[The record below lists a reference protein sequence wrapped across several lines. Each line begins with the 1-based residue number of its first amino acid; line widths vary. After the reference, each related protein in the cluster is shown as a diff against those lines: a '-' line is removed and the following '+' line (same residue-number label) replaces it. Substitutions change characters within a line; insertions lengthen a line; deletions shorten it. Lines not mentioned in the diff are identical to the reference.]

1 MVKKQKNGTAELTPE
16 QAESQ
21 RKKYEYVIRNKK
33 TRQAVKHRK
42 AVKWSAV
49 VVLSLL
55 LIAVIPF
62 AFYVAVNKMVEY
74 NNMQILIESSGI
86 KALSLSHSRDMQPG
100 SEVIEITGPEKM
112 TNTSFDKSGGKTP
125 AGNIAIEDKFL
136 DILDKDGSFTFEDD
150 YFVAGTFYMS
160 NVSDKT
166 QYYGEKMH
174 LDKATLG
181 AQHAL
186 RVMIVKND
194 EISVYA
200 TPQRS
205 KDKDGNDIVLT
216 DEDGNPLPEN
226 VVPRQKPYAERKIA
240 YDENGNR
247 YIEEV
252 NAGEYWTCKN
262 FYDDEYVINTE
273 GIEIAPGD
281 IIRYTVIIWFE
292 GWDAQCVDD
301 ILNGEIKLSMS
312 FSCAE

>member
-1 MVKKQKNGTAELTPE
+1 MLKKQKKSTTELTPE
-16 QAESQ
+16 QAEIQ
-21 RKKYEYVIRNKK
+21 RKKYEYVIQNKK

-42 AVKWSAV
+42 AVKWSAII
-49 VVLSLL
+49 VVLLL
-55 LIAVIPF
+55 LLALIPF

-74 NNMQILIESSGI
+74 NNMQILVERSGI
-86 KALSLSHSRDMQPG
+86 KVLSLSHSRDMQPG

-112 TNTSFDKSGGKTP
+112 TNTTFASGKSL
-125 AGNIAIEDKFL
+125 AGNTAIEDKFL
-136 DILDKDGSFTFEDD
+136 DILATDGSFTFRDD
-150 YFVAGTFYMS
+150 YFVAGTFYMR

-166 QYYGEKMH
+166 QLYGEKMH
-174 LDKATLG
+174 LDKATFG

-186 RVMIVKND
+186 RVMVVKND

-200 TPQRS
+200 TPQRG

-216 DEDGNPLPEN
+216 DEEGNTLPEK
-226 VVPRQKPYAERKIA
+226 VVPMKQKPYSERKIA

-247 YIEEV
+247 YIQAV

-262 FYDDEYVINTE
+262 FYDDEFVVNTE
-273 GIEIAPGD
+273 GREIAPGE
-281 IIRYTVIIWFE
+281 IVKYTVIIWFE
-292 GWDAQCVDD
+292 GYDAQCVDD